1 MFPKIHLFKKRDY
14 AYLLV
19 AASVIAGGI
28 AIANTQGAKA
38 PLQNTMTAY
47 VVSTDQAGKEVLE
60 PATEVAPGQTV
71 EYQLTY
77 ENTSTDPLKDL
88 IVTGPVPR
96 VTAYIGKSAFTEAKA
111 NLQVSIDGGKTFE
124 NEPVKRLVKD
134 ANGKKV
140 ERIIPPSAYT
150 HLRWM
155 MKEPLNAGEVK
166 NFAYRS
172 VVK

>member
-1 MFPKIHLFKKRDY
+1 MFPQIHLFKKRDY

-28 AIANTQGAKA
+28 AIANTQSAKA

-47 VVSTDQAGKEVLE
+47 VVSMDKAGKEILN
-60 PATEVAPGQTV
+60 PATEVEPGQTV

-77 ENTSTDPLKDL
+77 ENTGANPLQDI

-96 VTAYIGKSAFTEAKA
+96 VTAYIGKSAFTQAKA
-111 NLQVSIDGGKTFE
+111 NLQVSIDGAKTFE

-134 ANGKKV
+134 ATGKKV
-140 ERIIPPSAYT
+140 EKIIPPSAYT
-150 HLRWM
+150 HLRWS
-155 MKEPLNAGEVK
+155 MKEPLKAGEVQ

-172 VVK
+172 IVK